1 MGHPDVILHVAECL
15 TFLCN
20 GLSQISKGKP
30 IQEEPP
36 RGLGTGFLDDLIVMR
51 QEDWDRAKEEAKESS
66 TIDLDHLPDEF
77 VIT

>member
-15 TFLCN
+15 TFLCSA
-20 GLSQISKGKP
+20 LARLSKGEP
-30 IQEEPP
+30 ITEDPP

-51 QEDWDRAKEEAKESS
+51 QEDWTRAKEEAENAK
-66 TIDLDHLPDEF
+66 TVDLDHLPEHF